1 MNCWKILKT
10 THYKVI
16 GNDKLDSLKSCGMI
30 FLLTRGSE
38 MDNQQVRPLYFYLE
52 FPLNTNY
59 LVSED
64 GGIYNRRRKSLTYGK
79 DHRGYRR
86 TSVMING
93 EQKALLVHRIV
104 AMTYLP
110 NPNNLPEVN
119 HIDGNKANNHVS
131 NLEWVS
137 RHENQK
143 HAFSIGLNSNKG
155 VKNGKATITPEIA
168 LDLYN
173 QMLKGVGLKELSNIT
188 GHSISILSKIKA
200 KVTWSEYL
208 EGLPECPRLSM
219 EDSKKTTVETQWKII
234 EMKRQGL
241 TSKGIAAEL
250 DLTVSQVEHAVTKYN
265 KGKLQRLDESRT
277 P

>member
-1 MNCWKILKT
+1 
-10 THYKVI
+10 
-16 GNDKLDSLKSCGMI
+16 
-30 FLLTRGSE
+30 

-64 GGIYNRRRKSLTYGK
+64 GRLYNKCRKSLTRGK
-79 DHRGYRR
+79 NHKGYRR
-86 TSVMING
+86 TSVVING
-93 EQKALLVHRIV
+93 ERKALLVHRIV
-104 AMTYLP
+104 AMTYLS

-137 RHENQK
+137 RHENQR
-143 HAFSIGLNSNKG
+143 HAFSTGLNSNKG
-155 VKNGKATITPEIA
+155 VKNGKAIITPEIA
-168 LDLYN
+168 VDLYN
-173 QMLKGVGLKELSNIT
+173 QMLKGVGLKELSDDT
-188 GHSISILSKIKA
+188 GYTISILSKIKA

-208 EGLPECPRLSM
+208 EDLPECPRLSM
-219 EDSKKTTVETQWKII
+219 EDSRKTNTEMQWKII
-234 EMKRQGL
+234 EMKKNGL
-241 TSKGIAAEL
+241 SAKQIATSL
-250 DLTVSQVEHAVTKYN
+250 CLTVSQVEHAVTKYN